1 MAVSCYRL
9 AGAETEA
16 ASDRIQSTASGLIFG
31 YHCEA
36 FQISERYVPIMLIA
50 IGKAA
55 KSGHPKERLAVED
68 DVAFFN
74 EMT

>member
-16 ASDRIQSTASGLIFG
+16 ASDRIQSTESGRIFV

-55 KSGHPKERLAVED
+55 KSGHPTVRLAVD